1 MIRIVVVD
9 DQAMV
14 REGFTALLD
23 KQPDMTVV
31 GAAGDGE
38 HAVALCRRE
47 QPDVVLMD
55 IRLPIMDGLAATRVL
70 LGESDRMK
78 VLVLTT
84 FDLDEYVYDALRS
97 GASGFLLKDART
109 DELVN
114 AVRVVA
120 EGYALLAP
128 QITGRLI
135 ERFVEQSPVRPA
147 RPREL
152 AVLTPREVEVLGQIA
167 RGLSNA
173 EIGTRL
179 SIAEETVKTHVGRI
193 LTKLKLRD
201 RVQAVVLAYES
212 GLVTGGRR

>member
-70 LGESDRMK
+70 LGESDRLR

-84 FDLDEYVYDALRS
+84 FDFDEYVYDALRS
-97 GASGFLLKDART
+97 GASGFLLKDARA
-109 DELVN
+109 DELIH

-120 EGYALLAP
+120 EGHALLAP
-128 QITGRLI
+128 RITSRLI
-135 ERFVEQSPVRPA
+135 ERFVEQAPAVPA

-152 AVLTPREVEVLGQIA
+152 AALTPREVEVLGQIA

-173 EIGTRL
+173 EIGARL

>member
-1 MIRIVVVD
+1 VIRIVVVD
-9 DQAMV
+9 DQVMV
-14 REGFTALLD
+14 REGFGALLD

-31 GAAGDGE
+31 GSAGDGLD
-38 HAVALCRRE
+38 AVAVCRRVK
-47 QPDVVLMD
+47 PDVVLMD
-55 IRLPIMDGLAATRVL
+55 IRLPIMDGLQATREL
-70 LGESDRMK
+70 LADPVSPK

-97 GASGFLLKDART
+97 GASGFLLKDARA
-109 DELVN
+109 DELTN

-120 EGYALLAP
+120 QGHALLAP
-128 QITGRLI
+128 QVTGRLI
-135 ERFVEQSPVRPA
+135 ERFVEQSPP

-152 AVLTPREVEVLGQIA
+152 TSLTPRETEVLGHIA

-173 EIGTRL
+173 EIAGAL

-193 LTKLKLRD
+193 LTKLRLRD

-212 GLVTGGRR
+212 GLVKGGR